1 MLAPMPIPNPQKT
14 VITPM
19 RAQQER
25 LRTLVEGTGQI
36 RDVLTDKPLAEQL
49 KVFERIERGAIDRAT
64 ADPAFVHEVEAAV
77 EQILQVVYQPL
88 DGGPFIVPR
97 DAWTRSPLMRL
108 LASVTYWLYQ
118 DELISPA
125 DAARLLYGSSNDTL
139 LARVRRAI
147 ERGELRHYWRP
158 GRERKSAAAFLV
170 RRSEVERL
178 KQTLTDE
185 QQIRR
190 NEHHD

>member
-1 MLAPMPIPNPQKT
+1 MLAAMPVHNLTKT

-19 RAQQER
+19 RTQQER
-25 LRTLVEGTGQI
+25 LRTLVEGTGSQHGP
-36 RDVLTDKPLAEQL
+36 LATKPLAEQV
-49 KVFERIERGAIDRAT
+49 KVFERIERGALDRAT
-64 ADPAFVHEVEAAV
+64 ADPAVVQEVEAAV
-77 EQILQVVYQPL
+77 EQILLVLYQPL

-118 DELISPA
+118 DELISIA
-125 DAARLLYGSSNDTL
+125 EAARYLYDSSEVVM

-178 KQTLTDE
+178 KQTLTE
-185 QQIRR
+185 S
-190 NEHHD
+190 